1 MVSFDDK
8 AFNASKEVRCA
19 KPQAAAAIWSPCGRD
34 RSAACPAGAPPR
46 WQGDALN
53 MLDEKGCSA
62 SMIKGLRRRMTVFPN
77 GTSSFPTVANGTA
90 AAHLVSRMGN
100 EIIGISPL
108 DFCRPPH
115 FVYRELTYPAELT
128 DDQHDRIADVS
139 LSWKAES

>member
-1 MVSFDDK
+1 MKGTAMVSFDDK

-19 KPQAAAAIWSPCGRD
+19 KPQAAAAVWSPCGRD

-90 AAHLVSRMGN
+90 AAHLVSRRTPSN
-100 EIIGISPL
+100 QAVDPSHL
-108 DFCRPPH
+108 H
-115 FVYRELTYPAELT
+115 SA
-128 DDQHDRIADVS
+128 ADVCR
-139 LSWKAES
+139 KP